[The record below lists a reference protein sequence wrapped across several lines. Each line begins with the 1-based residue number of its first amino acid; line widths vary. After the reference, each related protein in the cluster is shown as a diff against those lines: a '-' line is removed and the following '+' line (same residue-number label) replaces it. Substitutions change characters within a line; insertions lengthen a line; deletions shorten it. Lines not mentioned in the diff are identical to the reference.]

1 MIARSMK
8 TLSVGLLAL
17 ALAGAGGCVSWT
29 SLPAEPRQAPYAFKL
44 GPGDR
49 ILIEVWKD
57 EALTR
62 EVIVQ
67 PDGRIAFPL
76 AGTIDVSGKTLA
88 EATALLAERL
98 RSKIR
103 EPVVTAT
110 LLEFRSANFHVFGE
124 VRAPGTYP
132 FYEGDSVIS
141 AIQRSGSYVPAF
153 AAFWTIHLVRGPLDH
168 PRCYEV
174 DLNHILDG
182 KAEDV
187 RIEPGDI
194 IYVPPRWIT
203 SWDRFVTQALSPIR
217 VVTGAARDV
226 AGQTTRVVAVPT
238 PAP

>member
-1 MIARSMK
+1 M
-8 TLSVGLLAL
+8 LLAL
-17 ALAGAGGCVSWT
+17 AALALLGGGCVNWT
-29 SLPAEPRQAPYAFKL
+29 PLPAAPRQAPYVFKV

-49 ILIEVWKD
+49 LLIEVWKD

-62 EVIVQ
+62 ELVVQ
-67 PDGRIAFPL
+67 PDGRITFPL
-76 AGTIDVSGKTLA
+76 AGTIEVSGKTIA
-88 EATALLAERL
+88 EASALIAERL
-98 RSKIR
+98 KSKIR

-110 LLEFRSANFHVFGE
+110 LLEFRSAHFHIFGE

-132 FYEGDSVIS
+132 FYEGDTVVS
-141 AIQRSGSYVPAF
+141 AIQRSGSFVPAF

-168 PRCYEV
+168 PQVYEV

-194 IYVPPRWIT
+194 VYVPPRWIT
-203 SWDRFVTQALSPIR
+203 SFDRFVTQALAPLT
-217 VVTGAARDV
+217 VVTGSARDI